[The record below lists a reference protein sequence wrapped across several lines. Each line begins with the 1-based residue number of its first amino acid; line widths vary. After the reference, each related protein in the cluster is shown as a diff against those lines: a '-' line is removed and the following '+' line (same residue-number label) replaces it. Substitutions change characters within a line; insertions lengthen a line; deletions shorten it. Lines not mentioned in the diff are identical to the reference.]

1 MKKKSKQKYKPLSE
15 ATPEEMTQAF
25 KMAGLW
31 ITGELMNEQTEE
43 GAFSEAF
50 LGEPAVE
57 YFPKRAFLKLN
68 DPDTKWKWKEGTKL
82 STLMINVVKSEMGHA
97 LERYEAQ
104 GMPDVM
110 AGSSF
115 EREDGEDGWD
125 DANDILEV
133 DPDLKRNDFDVQTDE
148 ELKAELAKWESR
160 RDAGMK
166 IARAA
171 AQGNPLMEKYVELA
185 FTQPDH
191 RTISKKMKKTKAE
204 ILEIE
209 MELIT
214 KIKVMIGTSTTDFT
228 DS

>member
-1 MKKKSKQKYKPLSE
+1 MNKKKSKQKYKTLSE
-15 ATPEEMTQAF
+15 ATPEEMRQAF
-25 KMAGLW
+25 LMAGMW
-31 ITGELMNEQTEE
+31 ITGDLMGKTDE
-43 GAFSEAF
+43 GAYSEAF

-57 YFPKRAFLKLN
+57 YFPKQAYLKLS
-68 DPDTKWKWKEGTKL
+68 DPKTKWKWKEGTKL

-97 LERYEAQ
+97 LERYEALNQ
-104 GMPDVM
+104 PNVMP
-110 AGSSF
+110 GSSF

-133 DPDLKRNDFDVQTDE
+133 DPDLKRNDFDVPSYE
-148 ELKAELAKWESR
+148 EREKERVEWESQH
-160 RDAGMK
+160 DAGLK

-171 AQGNPLMEKYVELA
+171 AKGDALMEKYVELA

-209 MELIT
+209 ATLIL
-214 KIKVMIGTSTTDFT
+214 KIKLMLG
-228 DS
+228 

>member
-1 MKKKSKQKYKPLSE
+1 
-15 ATPEEMTQAF
+15 
-25 KMAGLW
+25 MAGLW

-57 YFPKRAFLKLN
+57 YFPKQAYLRLT
-68 DPDTKWKWKEGTKL
+68 DPKSKWKWKEGTKL

-104 GMPDVM
+104 EKPNVM
-110 AGSSF
+110 AGSRF
-115 EREDGEDGWD
+115 EREDSEDDWD

-133 DPDLKRNDFDVQTDE
+133 DPDLRRNDFDVKTDE
-148 ELKAELAKWESR
+148 ELRAELQKWESR

-171 AQGNPLMEKYVELA
+171 AQGDPLMEKYVEAVFSL
-185 FTQPDH
+185 PDEH
-191 RTISKKMKKTKAE
+191 SVCKRMKKTKAQVQ
-204 ILEIE
+204 EIE
-209 MELIT
+209 AELIV
-214 KIKVMIGTSTTDFT
+214 KIKVLLG
-228 DS
+228 

>member
-1 MKKKSKQKYKPLSE
+1 MNKKKSKQKFKPLSE
-15 ATPEEMTQAF
+15 ATPEEMRQAF
-25 KMAGLW
+25 LMAGMW
-31 ITGELMNEQTEE
+31 ITGDLMGKTDE
-43 GAFSEAF
+43 GAYSEAF

-57 YFPKRAFLKLN
+57 YFPKQAYLKLS
-68 DPDTKWKWKEGTKL
+68 DPKTKWKWKEGTKL

-97 LERYEAQ
+97 LERYEALNQ
-104 GMPDVM
+104 PNVMP
-110 AGSSF
+110 GSSF

-133 DPDLKRNDFDVQTDE
+133 DPDLKRNDFDVPSYE
-148 ELKAELAKWESR
+148 EREKERSQWESQH
-160 RDAGMK
+160 DAGLK

-171 AQGNPLMEKYVELA
+171 AQGDPLMEKYVELA

-209 MELIT
+209 MELIA
-214 KIKVMIGTSTTDFT
+214 KIKVMIG
-228 DS
+228 